1 MIRSR
6 SLDILRLLRAAS
18 LLLLVIAFS
27 ARSELRAIPAT
38 SRQFLRR
45 TLPRAL
51 AKYIFL
57 DRCGGGVL
65 DISVAWRWRSVAI
78 VLGRR

>member
-51 AKYIFL
+51 AKYIFSTAAVEAYSTYQL
-57 DRCGGGVL
+57 PGDGDLWQSC
-65 DISVAWRWRSVAI
+65 
-78 VLGRR
+78 